1 MLMGVISDTHG
12 HAPFTREAVRMLNS
26 LEVERLMHCGDIGT
40 VEVVELLRDW
50 PVDYV
55 LGNVDGSGREF
66 AEVIATA
73 GSKLH
78 GQFGSLELEGRRI
91 ALLHGHDTR
100 RLRDTIAGEEYD
112 LVCHG
117 HTHVR
122 RREQL
127 GRTLVLNPGAVFR
140 ANPRSIAIVRFP
152 ELEVTHV
159 NL

>member
-1 MLMGVISDTHG
+1 MLVGVMSDTHG
-12 HAPFTREAVRMLNS
+12 HQPFTREAARMLAA
-26 LEVERLMHCGDIGT
+26 LEAERLIHCGDIGSA
-40 VEVVELLRDW
+40 EVVHLLRDW

-55 LGNVDGSGREF
+55 LGNVDGGGRDFADAIAAAGSTLHGEF
-66 AEVIATA
+66 AA
-73 GSKLH
+73 
-78 GQFGSLELEGRRI
+78 LELEGRRL

-100 RLRDTIAGEEYD
+100 RLRETIAGEEFD

-122 RREQL
+122 RLEQM

-140 ANPRSIAIVRFP
+140 ANPRSIAIVRLP
-152 ELEVTHV
+152 ELEVTHI